1 MEHKG
6 LLSLDSVQ
14 KLGRYLFSI
23 QYDTHQ
29 IYEMESTKTNIS
41 FHDQIS
47 AINLAAQCLLKLD
60 QIEDCMVLLEPIIS
74 VVETTESD
82 IKMLLSSRITHLFDS
97 SSTDMSLL
105 AGNEYILSS
114 STLLSY
120 SYHFLIIYIYISV
133 ALFFIAG
140 KCFDLLDDRPQ
151 ALLMFFT
158 ALQLDI
164 TLLEI
169 VDYVVSNGLLG
180 TEDKKIWFQKS
191 MMIAKQ
197 QGLTWLTDYYK

>member
-1 MEHKG
+1 
-6 LLSLDSVQ
+6 
-14 KLGRYLFSI
+14 
-23 QYDTHQ
+23 
-29 IYEMESTKTNIS
+29 
-41 FHDQIS
+41 
-47 AINLAAQCLLKLD
+47 
-60 QIEDCMVLLEPIIS
+60 MVLLEPIIS